1 MLKEINRKIKERKK
15 LVGQWPRRAREPNKF
30 SKCYLLITQT
40 IKDLKITYVEVLN
53 PVVIALG

>member
-1 MLKEINRKIKERKK
+1 MLKEINRKITESKK
-15 LVGQWPRRAREPNKF
+15 IVGQRPRRAREPNQL

-40 IKDLKITYVEVLN
+40 IKDLKITYVEVLK